1 MWEQNHLLLFQAS
14 LEWLKDGR
22 VNKSQGTSHKSQVT
36 KTKPKAEST
45 VTGHKD
51 AL

>member
-22 VNKSQGTSHKSQVT
+22 VNGMLEGLLKLGC
-36 KTKPKAEST
+36 
-45 VTGHKD
+45 
-51 AL
+51 